1 MARAGTSCATKRR
14 SPEARRPKCGRVFDS
29 TYSGTLSTT
38 PALLDK
44 LLRAG
49 APSGYEGPAAAVWR
63 EAASF
68 AELSTDALG
77 SSIARVGDAAPLLAV
92 VGHIDE
98 IGLVVTHV
106 DEKGFLWFS
115 PIGGWDPQILVG
127 QRVEI
132 RGRGG
137 LVPGVVGRKPIHLLE
152 ADQRKKVVEL
162 KGLHIDVGAADRE
175 EASELVRVGDP
186 VVIAAEPQPLAGDRL
201 ASRSMDNR
209 LGAYV
214 ALESL
219 RRCNERGGPGEG
231 SFAAVAAVQE
241 EIGLFGARTAAF
253 EVRPDLAIAV
263 DVTHATDAPGVDEK
277 EIGSHPLGSGPAIGR
292 GSTLSPKV
300 YELLVET
307 AEAEGIE
314 HSVSASGRG
323 TSTDADVLQISRS
336 GIPTGLVSIPLRY
349 MHSPVELVDLR
360 DVEATVELLT
370 AFASRLKAGID
381 LSR

>member
-1 MARAGTSCATKRR
+1 
-14 SPEARRPKCGRVFDS
+14 
-29 TYSGTLSTT
+29 LSST
-38 PALLDK
+38 PALLDE
-44 LLRAG
+44 LLRPG

-68 AELSTDALG
+68 AELSSDGLG
-77 SSIARVGDAAPLLAV
+77 SSIARIGDASPLLAV

-98 IGLVVTHV
+98 IGLVVTHI
-106 DEKGFLWFS
+106 DEKGFIWFA
-115 PIGGWDPQILVG
+115 PVGGWDPQILVG

-132 RGRGG
+132 RGKDGPV
-137 LVPGVVGRKPIHLLE
+137 LGVVGRKPIHLLE

-162 KGLHIDVGAADRE
+162 KSMHIDIGAADRD
-175 EASELVRVGDP
+175 EAAELIRVGDP
-186 VVIAAEPQPLAGDRL
+186 AVIAAEPIPMLGDRL
-201 ASRSMDNR
+201 VSKAMDNR

-219 RRCNERGGPGEG
+219 RRCDERGSLKG

-253 EVRPDLAIAV
+253 EVRPDIAVAV

-277 EIGSHPLGSGPAIGR
+277 ELGASPLGSGPVIGR

-300 YELLVET
+300 FELLAET

-314 HSVSASGRG
+314 YSIAASGRG
-323 TSTDADVLQISRS
+323 TSTDADVLQISRA

-349 MHSPVELVDLR
+349 MHSPVEMVDLG
-360 DVEATVELLT
+360 DVEATIELLA
-370 AFASRLKAGID
+370 AFAARLTADVD